1 MKAVILAAGLGKRLG
16 GVGRDLPKCMLEING
31 ETLIG
36 RLLRQISTY
45 RIDEICIVVGHCADI
60 LKKHI
65 MQLPL
70 KLPPIT
76 FIHNDKYA
84 YANNIYSLYVAR
96 EYLNDAI
103 FLFEADLILEDSI
116 LWRLFTST
124 KENFALVAKYQTWMD
139 GSVMQLRGEIVQ
151 SLILGEAFN
160 FKDKDSYYKTI
171 NVYRFSQEFLQ
182 NIYFPLLESYVKA
195 DKIVCYYETAL
206 AELICKGYVLEAEV
220 LEQWQKWYEIDN
232 ISDLRVARTLFAEN
246 QTKYQLL
253 QNAYG
258 GYWRFGLKDYY
269 YLVNPYFPSENL
281 LQEMQF
287 MSDKLLTSYPS
298 SLEINKELVAN
309 IVGVDSEFLVVGNG
323 AGELIAILMK
333 NLSGNLGVICPTFL
347 EYENRYNGVVK
358 HFLTNGFVYKSQ
370 EIITFLEKEKI
381 KILTLITPDN
391 PSGFLPNKYDI
402 LEILD
407 YANANGIYVV
417 LDISF
422 MDFAPMPYDFLDSL
436 FLLKYHNLIIIK
448 SLGKSYGVAGLR
460 LGILATS
467 NKEMLNKISKEI
479 PIWNINSFGEYF
491 LQSMQKYKK
500 DYKKACENLKI
511 ARQNMKNHLKAF
523 KQFKIYD
530 SSSNYFLIEVLDST
544 SLESL
549 ILYCLECEF
558 FLKDCSKKLGSSGK
572 FMRLAILKDEQNMQL
587 ISVFKDFFKKE

>member
-220 LEQWQKWYEIDN
+220 LEQWQK
-232 ISDLRVARTLFAEN
+232 
-246 QTKYQLL
+246 
-253 QNAYG
+253 
-258 GYWRFGLKDYY
+258 
-269 YLVNPYFPSENL
+269 
-281 LQEMQF
+281 
-287 MSDKLLTSYPS
+287 
-298 SLEINKELVAN
+298 
-309 IVGVDSEFLVVGNG
+309 
-323 AGELIAILMK
+323 
-333 NLSGNLGVICPTFL
+333 
-347 EYENRYNGVVK
+347 
-358 HFLTNGFVYKSQ
+358 
-370 EIITFLEKEKI
+370 
-381 KILTLITPDN
+381 
-391 PSGFLPNKYDI
+391 
-402 LEILD
+402 
-407 YANANGIYVV
+407 
-417 LDISF
+417 
-422 MDFAPMPYDFLDSL
+422 
-436 FLLKYHNLIIIK
+436 
-448 SLGKSYGVAGLR
+448 
-460 LGILATS
+460 
-467 NKEMLNKISKEI
+467 
-479 PIWNINSFGEYF
+479 
-491 LQSMQKYKK
+491 
-500 DYKKACENLKI
+500 
-511 ARQNMKNHLKAF
+511 
-523 KQFKIYD
+523 
-530 SSSNYFLIEVLDST
+530 
-544 SLESL
+544 
-549 ILYCLECEF
+549 
-558 FLKDCSKKLGSSGK
+558 
-572 FMRLAILKDEQNMQL
+572 
-587 ISVFKDFFKKE
+587 